1 MSGPATIGIVGA
13 GKLGIVLA
21 QLCLRAGYEVYISG
35 SGDPSKIALS
45 IEVLA
50 PGAKA
55 VTTEKL
61 AKKAGLVMLAIPL
74 RNFRYID
81 SGLFSG
87 KIVVD
92 AMNYWPAV
100 DRELSDIIPGE
111 MSQSEEVQRYFA
123 SARVI
128 KALNHMGYHHLL
140 DEARPRGASRRK
152 AIAIAGNDHE
162 GVVVV
167 AQVVDAIGFDAL
179 VIGDLASGR
188 ALETGMPAFGANTTE
203 SELKKLAR
211 P

>member
-1 MSGPATIGIVGA
+1 VSGPATIGIVGA

-45 IEVLA
+45 VEVLA
-50 PGAKA
+50 PGAQA

-92 AMNYWPAV
+92 AMNYWPEV
-100 DRELSDIIPGE
+100 DGELLDIISGE
-111 MSQSEEVQRYFA
+111 VSQSEEVQRYFA

-128 KALNHMGYHHLL
+128 KALNHMGYHLL
-140 DEARPRGASRRK
+140 AVG
-152 AIAIAGNDHE
+152 
-162 GVVVV
+162 
-167 AQVVDAIGFDAL
+167 L
-179 VIGDLASGR
+179 
-188 ALETGMPAFGANTTE
+188 
-203 SELKKLAR
+203 
-211 P
+211 

>member
-1 MSGPATIGIVGA
+1 
-13 GKLGIVLA
+13 
-21 QLCLRAGYEVYISG
+21 
-35 SGDPSKIALS
+35 
-45 IEVLA
+45 
-50 PGAKA
+50 

-61 AKKAGLVMLAIPL
+61 AKKAGLVILAIPL
-74 RNFRYID
+74 KNFRHID
-81 SGLFSG
+81 SSLFSG
-87 KIVVD
+87 NIVVD
-92 AMNYWPAV
+92 AMNYWPEV
-100 DRELSDIIPGE
+100 DGELSDIIPGE

-140 DEARPRGASRRK
+140 DEARPGGASGRK
-152 AIAIAGNDHE
+152 AIAIAGDDHE

-179 VIGDLASGR
+179 VIGDLASGK
-188 ALETGMPAFGANTTE
+188 ALEIGMPAFGANTTE